1 MDEQFTSD
9 NRFFTSMIPPAAI
22 ISEICH
28 CPFSYISVSG
38 WELDGFESLESFSF
52 DNLPGMNVHMVN
64 CFMEKK
70 DDLENVLGMG
80 RTYHVL
86 ISCSISP

>member
-28 CPFSYISVSG
+28 CPVG
-38 WELDGFESLESFSF
+38 ELDGFERIASFSF
-52 DNLPGMNVHMVN
+52 ANLSDMNVHMVN
-64 CFMEKK
+64 CFMEGKE
-70 DDLENVLGMG
+70 LV
-80 RTYHVL
+80 
-86 ISCSISP
+86 